1 MNMTPLKLDKYI
13 RCVKRNGGEEW
24 FAYSIVTAGWFPLP
38 AKEAEWILSM
48 LQDIDVDGVMAHC
61 RANCYSDV
69 GCDTEGVLFE
79 K

>member
-1 MNMTPLKLDKYI
+1 MTPLRLDKYI

-24 FAYSIVTAGWFPLP
+24 FAYSIVVESWFPIVTDA
-38 AKEAEWILSM
+38 AKRILSYC
-48 LQDIDVDGVMAHC
+48 LDVDVEQMIAHC

-69 GCDTEGVLFE
+69 GCDEEGVSFE

>member
-1 MNMTPLKLDKYI
+1 MTPLKLDNYI

-24 FAYSIVTAGWFPLP
+24 FAYSVVVEAWFPLP

-48 LQDIDVDGVMAHC
+48 LHGVDTEQTMAHC
-61 RANCYSDV
+61 RANCYKDV

>member
-1 MNMTPLKLDKYI
+1 MTPLKLDKYI

-24 FAYSIVTAGWFPLP
+24 FAYSIVVASWFPLP
-38 AKEAEWILSM
+38 AKEVEWILSM
-48 LQDIDVDGVMAHC
+48 LQGMDVDTVMAHC

-69 GCDTEGVLFE
+69 GCDAEGVLFE

>member
-1 MNMTPLKLDKYI
+1 MTPLKLDKYI

-24 FAYSIVTAGWFPLP
+24 FAYSIVVESWFPV
-38 AKEAEWILSM
+38 AADAAEWILSM
-48 LQDIDVDGVMAHC
+48 LHDVDAEQTMAHC

-69 GCDTEGVLFE
+69 GCDEEGVLFE